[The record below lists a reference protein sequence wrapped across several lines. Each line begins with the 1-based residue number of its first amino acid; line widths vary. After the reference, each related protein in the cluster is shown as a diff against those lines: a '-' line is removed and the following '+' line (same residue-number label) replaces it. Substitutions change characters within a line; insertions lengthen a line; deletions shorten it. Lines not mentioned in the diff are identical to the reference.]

1 MLFFI
6 YKDFVLLLAL
16 VRDVI
21 DNIKMLYFQYEEDLS
36 FGCDNVV
43 VYHGCA
49 VGVNW
54 DLKT

>member
-1 MLFFI
+1 MLFFV